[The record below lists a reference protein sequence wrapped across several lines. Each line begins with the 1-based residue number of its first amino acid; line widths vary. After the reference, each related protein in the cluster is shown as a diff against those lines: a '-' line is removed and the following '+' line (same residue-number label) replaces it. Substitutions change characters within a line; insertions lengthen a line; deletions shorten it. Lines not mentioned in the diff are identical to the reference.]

1 MKILTDTGL
10 EILWQRI
17 KDLYKK
23 TSVSAK
29 QTTTSTADAGTNV
42 MTFTF
47 GDGTSTTLSVKNGSK
62 GSDGARGATGA
73 TGATGAKGEKGD
85 RGPVGETGPQGNSGI
100 ADASNK
106 ALINDAVTGGATS
119 YLSAEVGKLGILT
132 YDCSKGGTVEH
143 ASLQD
148 AINAV
153 PTTFRKAGVSII
165 YKSGDSIYR
174 YALKSSSWSS
184 DPANW
189 FSVEENLSDV
199 YLLKTRMIGL
209 DYEYNKTI
217 STEGT
222 YTEKFTLSKGTYI
235 IEGLSETY
243 SSKLSFYKDDSKIAE
258 MSGYLNQG
266 GKEILVLKDDVNY
279 IRYYI
284 VSGKLHF
291 RIKKDSTPIDEELK
305 NLKEETKELS
315 LSQYSCG
322 TLINSEITQGQ
333 GYNFN
338 ADTNSYALFY
348 SKYWNLSKTDVSTE
362 KAVFIKLSLSNNSNI
377 NSQALFLDKDDKVIL
392 SLFDRIGKTTQENV
406 TEVIY
411 VPKNAVK
418 LLLQS
423 EESNWIRVFK
433 VESKEKSNLPYYY
446 FDNNYLN
453 RAIER
458 IESNKNESDDT
469 VTFAFITDVHF
480 YANAKNAPKLINYIA
495 GHTDLAFAVFGGD
508 VPETDRNSISEL
520 LDTGKEWNDLCKS
533 DCPNIRIYPC
543 RGNHDYLA
551 TINGKTEYASIAQ
564 TYNTVMANNIDNF
577 IKGDPSKMYY
587 YFDIPKRKLRII
599 VLDWYD
605 KGYDYMYMSKDE
617 WDWLAKV
624 LITDN
629 RILIF
634 GHEGSAENLYIEG
647 ENTYYHQTLHSILK
661 ACKNKRSVT
670 YDYWIGS
677 KSYQQTYDF
686 SKAGDLI
693 ACISGHMHNDL
704 YNIDDNLLSICT
716 MCDAMYGSGRIKG
729 TITEQAFDVFTVNF
743 KNKTI
748 KTVRVGYGSDRSF
761 SL

>member
-10 EILWQRI
+10 TILWQRI

-100 ADASNK
+100 ADASSK
-106 ALINDAVTGGATS
+106 ALINDAVTGGETS

-148 AINAV
+148 AINAI
-153 PTTFRKAGVSII
+153 PITFQKAGISII
-165 YKSGDSIYR
+165 YKSEDSIYR
-174 YALKSSSWSS
+174 YALKSSSWST
-184 DPANW
+184 DPVNW

-199 YLLKTRMIGL
+199 SLLKTRMIGL

-243 SSKLSFYKDDSKIAE
+243 SSKLSFYKDNSKIAE

-338 ADTNSYALFY
+338 ADTNSYALFN

-392 SLFDRIGKTTQENV
+392 SLFDRIGKTTQETV
-406 TEVIY
+406 IEVIY

-423 EESNWIRVFK
+423 EERNWIQVFK
-433 VESKEKSNLPYYY
+433 VVSKEKSNLPYYY

-453 RAIER
+453 KVIDR

-480 YANAKNAPKLINYIA
+480 YANAKNAPKLISYIA
-495 GHTDLAFAVFGGD
+495 DHTDLAFAIFGGD

-520 LDTGKEWNDLCKS
+520 LDTGKVWNDLCKN

-551 TINGKTEYASIAQ
+551 TINGKTEYASVAQ

-634 GHEGSAENLYIEG
+634 GHEGSAENLYVEG

-670 YDYWIGS
+670 FEYWIGS

>member
-10 EILWQRI
+10 MVLWQKI

-29 QTTTSTADAGTNV
+29 QTTTSTADGGTNV
-42 MTFTF
+42 ITFTF
-47 GDGTSTTLSVKNGSK
+47 GDSTSTTLSVKNGSK

-100 ADASNK
+100 ADASSK

-132 YDCSKGGTVEH
+132 YDCSKGGTINH

-153 PTTFRKAGVSII
+153 PTTFQKAGVSII

-174 YALKSSSWSS
+174 YALKSSSWSTDS
-184 DPANW
+184 ANW
-189 FSVEENLSDV
+189 YSVEENLSDV
-199 YLLKTRMIGL
+199 SLLKTRMLGL

-217 STEGT
+217 SIEGT

-235 IEGLSETY
+235 IEGLSGTY
-243 SSKLSFYKDDSKIAE
+243 SSKLSFYKNDSKIAE
-258 MSGYLNQG
+258 MSDYLNQG

-291 RIKKDSTPIDEELK
+291 RIKKNSTPIDEELK
-305 NLKEETKELS
+305 SLKEETKEIS

-322 TLINSEITQGQ
+322 TLLDSEIIQGQ

-338 ADTNSYALFY
+338 ADTNSYSLFN

-392 SLFDRIGKTTQENV
+392 SLFDRIGKTTQETV

-433 VESKEKSNLPYYY
+433 VVSKGKSNLPYYY

-453 RAIER
+453 KAIDR

-495 GHTDLAFAVFGGD
+495 DHTDLAFAIFGGD

-551 TINGKTEYASIAQ
+551 TINGKTEYASVAQ

-605 KGYDYMYMSKDE
+605 KGYDYMYMSKEE

-634 GHEGSAENLYIEG
+634 GHEGSAEKLYVEG
-647 ENTYYHQTLHSILK
+647 ENTYCHQTLHSILK

-670 YDYWIGS
+670 YEYWIGS
-677 KSYQQTYDF
+677 ESYQQTYDF

-704 YNIDDNLLSICT
+704 YNVDDNLLSICT
-716 MCDAMYGSGRIKG
+716 MCDAMYGSGRVKG
-729 TITEQAFDVFTVNF
+729 TTTEQAFDVFTVNF
-743 KNKTI
+743 KNMTI